1 MKGFKKKPH
10 HYAEKKK
17 KDTRKVL
24 SFEELPLEEYEKE
37 QSAPAVKLDKK
48 KVIIAS
54 AIVLA
59 LVLVVTLYFS
69 RGSIASCIG
78 RGNSDDFTHSL
89 SGASVQSGNF
99 RDFAGGIAYVSE
111 KGFTCL
117 NSKGEELYTESL
129 GYINPVL
136 KTCSDAAIT
145 YDLGAKGFA
154 VFSDEKQIYRSE
166 TDENIYLADITAEA
180 DYALVTDSSGYNA
193 KLMVYSSDNTLKYT
207 YSFADYY
214 ITSVAL
220 NSDATEAVVCGV
232 TAENGAEK
240 SSIYI
245 LDFKSETPKAFKNF
259 SDDTVF
265 DCEYL
270 SSSSV
275 CAIGSKG
282 VYVLKG
288 RGYEEMITNAFSGL
302 TLTGYDINTDL
313 NAVTV
318 SLSRSG
324 DGRNCTIEH
333 IDRNGTT
340 DKTIE
345 TNLKITAISTYKDR
359 IAVADGSNVYVY
371 KQSGDLLESKEFS
384 GEGKSIN
391 LVSLHRIYML
401 TTDEI
406 ISATL

>member
-1 MKGFKKKPH
+1 MKGFKKKPN

-69 RGSIASCIG
+69 RGTISSCIG
-78 RGNSDDFTHSL
+78 RGRSDDFTHSL
-89 SGASVQSGNF
+89 SGSNVQSGNF
-99 RDFAGGIAYVSE
+99 RDFAGGVAYVSE
-111 KGFTCL
+111 RGFTCL
-117 NSKGEELYTESL
+117 NSKGDEVYTESL
-129 GYINPVL
+129 GYITPVL
-136 KTCSDAAIT
+136 RTCSDAAIT

-154 VFSDEKQIYRSE
+154 VFSKDKQIYKSE
-166 TDENIYLADITAEA
+166 TEDNIYLADITEDF
-180 DYALVTDSSGYNA
+180 DYALVTEGGGYNA
-193 KLMVYSSDNTLKYT
+193 KLFVYSSDNTLKYT

-220 NSDATEAVVCGV
+220 NKDATEAVVCGV
-232 TAENGAEK
+232 TAQNGAEQ
-240 SSIYI
+240 SCVYI
-245 LDFKSETPKAFKNF
+245 LDFASENPKAFKNF

-270 SSSSV
+270 SSNSV
-275 CAIGSKG
+275 CAIGSEG

-288 RGYEEMITNAFSGL
+288 RGYEEMITNAFGGM
-302 TLTGYDINTDL
+302 TLTAYDINTDL
-313 NAVTV
+313 SAVTV

-345 TNLKITAISTYKDR
+345 TQLKITAMSTYKDR
-359 IAVADGSNVYVY
+359 ISAVDGRNVYVY
-371 KQSGDLLESKEFS
+371 KQSGDLILSKELS
-384 GEGKSIN
+384 AEGKSIN
-391 LVSLHRIYML
+391 MISLYRMYML
-401 TTDEI
+401 TTDDI
-406 ISATL
+406 VSVTL